1 MRLGRHSAENL
12 VAVTDI
18 QVFIVLAMIQI
29 RPSLPARRRRHQSV
43 RAVICHQQPVKLR
56 GVVPSSGDDFSVRK
70 YRASQSSTNDFN
82 LANAWSHCSE
92 TISRYCLIS
101 CIGSGSNSNRCSR
114 PARTPCTIPARCN
127 TRRCLVIACRV
138 SFEPTVNSEIEC
150 GCPLHNFAISNSRVS
165 SPKAAKIAAR
175 PRSAAV
181 TLLWLLCDMA
191 LDVLHLLCP
200 ASIVHAKRFHASAG
214 GNLIETG
221 FAQK

>member
-1 MRLGRHSAENL
+1 MSNGLTRSRPWPSRPLFSMRLGRRSAENL

-18 QVFIVLAMIQI
+18 QVFHRSFDDPDSIFIACAT
-29 RPSLPARRRRHQSV
+29 PEAPV
-43 RAVICHQQPVKLR
+43 RSR
-56 GVVPSSGDDFSVRK
+56 GNMPPTTRNAPRNRALVSADDFSLRK

-101 CIGSGSNSNRCSR
+101 CMGSGSNSNRFSR

-175 PRSAAV
+175 SRAACLPWSGCNAGRRS
-181 TLLWLLCDMA
+181 
-191 LDVLHLLCP
+191 
-200 ASIVHAKRFHASAG
+200 R
-214 GNLIETG
+214 
-221 FAQK
+221 